1 MANVETFVLHGLKRS
16 GNHAFV
22 NWFCSGR
29 GRLYHINNA
38 FPIAKE
44 ILHDGYFDFPQ
55 NLSRFLRK
63 RFLKRV
69 AKIGLGPA
77 DVLISIE
84 DFPYSEG
91 FFRTDR
97 ELRNLLIVR
106 SPENVFASRI
116 HKAFKVDMPAYPR
129 EMSERLW
136 SESLN
141 SG

>member
-1 MANVETFVLHGLKRS
+1 VANVETFVLHGLKRS

-22 NWFCSGR
+22 NWFRSGR

-44 ILHDGYFDFPQ
+44 ILHNGYFDFPQ
-55 NLSRFLRK
+55 NLSRLLRK

-84 DFPYSEG
+84 DFPYSEA

-106 SPENVFASRI
+106 SPENVF
-116 HKAFKVDMPAYPR
+116 PAESTRPLR
-129 EMSERLW
+129 WICRPIRVKCQRLW
-136 SESLN
+136 SEPLN